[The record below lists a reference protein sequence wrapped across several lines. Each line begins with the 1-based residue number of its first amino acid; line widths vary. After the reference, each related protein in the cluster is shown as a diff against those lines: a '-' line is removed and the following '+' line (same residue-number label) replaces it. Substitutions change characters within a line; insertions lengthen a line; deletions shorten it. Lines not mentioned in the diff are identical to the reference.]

1 MIKNNENETNLSKKI
16 HFIFV
21 IMRNGDG
28 LNLEGEN
35 VEDFFKI
42 LNDCKCPVYF
52 IINNTEKDYENE
64 IIDSLREGL
73 NINCDNILKEENFI
87 NANFKI
93 DDVEEIHG
101 INKIFEKIYD
111 YIINKNIL
119 NGEIKEKMEK
129 LIKDFRKIEKNEVF
143 FDELNEEEENKI
155 ILEEKSKLNY
165 KAKIEELNKLWESNE
180 FFSKISTESILEN
193 GRLFA
198 KSCKDVIIT
207 LSNLKGILPSIS
219 RDIPLISILQ
229 AFMVKEIEMGY
240 GLNINSLNYGLK
252 ILKNN
257 FEAILLNNKNNELE
271 NNNINDNNNNK
282 KEVLN
287 ESKLSEN
294 IDSIA
299 KKVYDLLDKSNKKL
313 LFQLARLLMKLTEVA
328 KYNQLEDSKI
338 FNVEFTNVIEK
349 FCSNFFEKE
358 IIFSER
364 LTFMYNYYQKLSSL
378 VEDLK
383 YYSSKEEWDSYEME
397 IKK

>member
-1 MIKNNENETNLSKKI
+1 
-16 HFIFV
+16 
-21 IMRNGDG
+21 
-28 LNLEGEN
+28 
-35 VEDFFKI
+35 
-42 LNDCKCPVYF
+42 
-52 IINNTEKDYENE
+52 
-64 IIDSLREGL
+64 
-73 NINCDNILKEENFI
+73 
-87 NANFKI
+87 
-93 DDVEEIHG
+93 
-101 INKIFEKIYD
+101 
-111 YIINKNIL
+111 
-119 NGEIKEKMEK
+119 
-129 LIKDFRKIEKNEVF
+129 
-143 FDELNEEEENKI
+143 
-155 ILEEKSKLNY
+155 
-165 KAKIEELNKLWESNE
+165 
-180 FFSKISTESILEN
+180 
-193 GRLFA
+193 
-198 KSCKDVIIT
+198 
-207 LSNLKGILPSIS
+207 
-219 RDIPLISILQ
+219 
-229 AFMVKEIEMGY
+229 MGY

-271 NNNINDNNNNK
+271 NNNINDDNNK

-364 LTFMYNYYQKLSSL
+364 LTFMYNYYKKLSSL
-378 VEDLK
+378 VDDLK
-383 YYSSKEEWDSYEME
+383 YYASKEEWDSYEME